1 MLEADG
7 KLVKSCS
14 NSIPLALKP
23 RQVLLAEQ
31 KQHRESQRMAKKLE
45 QQLNHKAA
53 LTHSILNYLQKNGFS
68 KTFKRF
74 LKEAQIE
81 VTQCSY

>member
-1 MLEADG
+1 MLEADST
-7 KLVKSCS
+7 LVKSCS
-14 NSIPLALKP
+14 NSIPLAFKP

-31 KQHRESQRMAKKLE
+31 KQHLELKRMAKKQE

-53 LTHSILNYLQKNGFS
+53 LNHSILSYLQKNGFS

-81 VTQCSY
+81 VSQCSY